1 MIELKNIKKE
11 YKIKKQKVQAL
22 DDISLIL
29 PNKGMVSILGTSGSG
44 KSTLLNIL
52 GGLDSYDFGE
62 MLVDGRSTKTFNQNE
77 YAKYRNSYV
86 GFVFQEFC
94 LIEELT
100 VYENIALVEQL
111 QGRKENKEHIRDIL
125 KKLGLEGYENR
136 KINELSG
143 GQKQRV
149 GIARILVKEPKIIL
163 ADEPTGSLD
172 SKTGKEVMELLKKI
186 SEDILV
192 VLVTHNREYA
202 LEYADRIVEL
212 EDGKIIKDTEINP
225 VSQNATREYKS
236 KKAKLPFKYAF
247 KLGRKLLFHHKIRL
261 GLSIL
266 LMTLSSIFLIYAYF
280 GLTYDIDE
288 QHLQILKNRKINT
301 IEIEKSQHSLN
312 HISRVTFPLTDN
324 DKKYIQSSIKSVSY
338 PLYKVDENSDVAPF
352 FHINVYIQEDF
363 FNDPKE
369 EPTDLYTDNHMLLD
383 FVELEDANQELPIQ
397 EEIIGRYPSDD
408 HEIMLSNYI
417 ADLMIKYGIYE
428 YNSDKVYYP
437 KNYEEIVN
445 SSKLFHFGSYNSCKI
460 VGIIN
465 YDLSPYEELKKIVI
479 KESSEWDNVSSDTFK
494 LKNKLNDKQR
504 QLYSKV
510 FMSHAFVQNLKY
522 PINREIDS
530 RHNSILLKMNDQSL
544 DNVSYIHELVEY
556 YDGKEWKK
564 TSTLKDDEVLLN
576 IRAIVDNY
584 HDALDSYLKKHSNP
598 PQEELKKEFF
608 LQKLLNKDFI
618 GEELKLEIYEDT
630 FSFGG
635 NFRRKEKFDK
645 VYSNLKVI
653 GIIEPDYGYDNLVS
667 KNILEEYQKDYLSLD
682 KILVFEDDYNRMKKI
697 FEAFP
702 YEGEYVINSVYSPE
716 SVYHIFLDIKDI
728 IIILFLIFLGLSLLL
743 ISNFMVNNVLDYK
756 KNIGILRALGATKKD
771 IFKIFF
777 LQISGLVIILFLFS
791 LVGMKMATTYLSY
804 MYSTPEAFTFYYNMH
819 LLLFLIIY
827 LVVSITIAS
836 LFPIY
841 KVSKLKPVEAIRKE

>member
-44 KSTLLNIL
+44 KSTLLNII

-62 MLVDGRSTKTFNQNE
+62 MLVDGRSTKTFNQDE

-111 QGRKENKEHIRDIL
+111 QGGKENKEHISDIL

-172 SKTGKEVMELLKKI
+172 SKTGKEVMELLKQI
-186 SEDILV
+186 SEEILV

-225 VSQNATREYKS
+225 VSQNAAREYKS
-236 KKAKLPFKYAF
+236 KQAKLPFKYAF
-247 KLGRKLLFHHKIRL
+247 KLGRKVLFHHKIRL

-266 LMTLSSIFLIYAYF
+266 LMTLSSMFLIYVYF
-280 GLTYDIDE
+280 IFQYNVDE
-288 QHLQILKNRKINT
+288 QHFEILKNKNINT
-301 IEIEKSQHSLN
+301 MEIVKSQHSDKFTITWRYPWN
-312 HISRVTFPLTDN
+312 KEDKEYVQSRLT
-324 DKKYIQSSIKSVSY
+324 SSSY
-338 PLYKVDENSDVAPF
+338 PLYEIDDNPNVSPF
-352 FHINVYIQEDF
+352 FDINVYVQEDV
-363 FNDPKE
+363 FNDPRE
-369 EPTDLYTDNHMLLD
+369 EPTDLYTDNRMRLE
-383 FVELEDANQELPIQ
+383 FVEIEENSPKLPIK
-397 EEIIGRYPSDD
+397 EEIIGRYPNDD
-408 HEIMLSNYI
+408 NEIMISNYI
-417 ADLMIKYGIYE
+417 ALLIIKYGIHE
-428 YNSDKVYYP
+428 YNSDKIYYP
-437 KNYEEIVN
+437 KSYEEIVN
-445 SSKLFHFGSYNSCKI
+445 SSKNFHFGSYNSCKI

-479 KESSEWDNVSSDTFK
+479 KESSEWENVPESIFEIDYE
-494 LKNKLNDKQR
+494 LYDKQR
-504 QLYSKV
+504 QLYNKV
-510 FMSHAFVQNLKY
+510 FMSHAFVQNIKY
-522 PINREIDS
+522 PIDREIDFM
-530 RHNSILLKMNDQSL
+530 HNSILLKMNNQSIE
-544 DNVSYIHELVEY
+544 NVSYIHEPVEY

-576 IRAIVDNY
+576 MHFLVDNY
-584 HDALDSYLKKHSNP
+584 YSALESYVARYSNRP
-598 PQEELKKEFF
+598 VEEVRKEFF
-608 LQKLLNKDFI
+608 LQNLPNEKLI
-618 GEELKLEIYEDT
+618 GKELSLEIYENTVDLGMY
-630 FSFGG
+630 FK
-635 NFRRKEKFDK
+635 RKENYDK
-645 VYSNLKVI
+645 VYTNLKVI
-653 GIIEPDYGYDNLVS
+653 GVMNATDENRNLVS
-667 KNILEEYQKDYLSLD
+667 KNIIEKYQKDYLSFKSLM
-682 KILVFEDDYNRMKKI
+682 VYEDDDNKMKEI
-697 FEAFP
+697 FKTFP
-702 YEGEYVINSVYSPE
+702 YEGEYIVNSIYPTESTYRSILKVKGLVIN
-716 SVYHIFLDIKDI
+716 
-728 IIILFLIFLGLSLLL
+728 LFLVFLVLSLVL
-743 ISNFMVNNVLDYK
+743 ISNFMMNSVLDYK
-756 KNIGILRALGATKKD
+756 KNIGILRSLGTRKKD
-771 IFKIFF
+771 IVKIFLNEIVF
-777 LQISGLVIILFLFS
+777 LVVILFLFS
-791 LVGMKMATTYLSY
+791 LVGIKTIMPYLERY
-804 MYSTPEAFTFYYNMH
+804 HFSTSLILYINIEIMF
-819 LLLFLIIY
+819 FLIIY

-841 KVSKLKPVEAIRKE
+841 RVSKLKPVEAIRNE